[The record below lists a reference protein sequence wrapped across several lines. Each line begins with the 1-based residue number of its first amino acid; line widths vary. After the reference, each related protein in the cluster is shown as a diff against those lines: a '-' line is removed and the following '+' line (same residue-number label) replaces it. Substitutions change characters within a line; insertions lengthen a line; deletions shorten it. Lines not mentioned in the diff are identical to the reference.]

1 MYFDTH
7 VHTSFS
13 SDSKMNIKEAIKK
26 AKRLGL
32 GLITT
37 EHLDYEYPDENLF
50 RVDISSYIQAYS
62 QYRSENYFIGLEM
75 GLSESCY
82 NENVETAEN
91 YSKLDYIIGSIHAVE
106 GKDIYAELFAFEKDK
121 KQCYEKY
128 LKTMLSNI
136 KLYDCFHSLGHI
148 DYICR
153 YAPFEDKELYYNDFS
168 DYFDEIFK
176 ALLKKDKVLEL
187 NTRRLG
193 DKAAFENMVTIYS
206 RYKELG
212 GKYVTV
218 GSDAHTPE
226 SIGINFEQAKLL
238 IEKLS
243 LKPVYFLKGKMEYL

>member
-13 SDSKMNIKEAIKK
+13 SDSKMNIKEALKK

-37 EHLDYEYPDENLF
+37 EHLDYAYPDENLF

-62 QYRSENYFIGLEM
+62 QYKSENYFIGLEM

-153 YAPFEDKELYYNDFS
+153 YAPFEDKEIYYNDFS
-168 DYFDEIFK
+168 DYFDEVFK
-176 ALLKKDKVLEL
+176 VLLKKGKVLEL
-187 NTRRLG
+187 NTRRLN
-193 DKAAFENMVTIYS
+193 DTSAFENMVTIYS

-212 GKYVTV
+212 GKYITI

-238 IEKLS
+238 VEKLS
-243 LKPVYFLKGKMEYL
+243 LKPVYFLKGKMEYM